1 MVGTHRLRTLRGT
14 VKEGE
19 THRLVVDD
27 GDLNHGYK
35 VKRFIVSSRYPANSA
50 NGAFGTL
57 HLDAVTD
64 PIWNWNDNRQIAWAS
79 LSITGIGANNAANAP
94 FSLVDPDHIVL
105 RDLYLTCQVGQD
117 TADGALVNYFVEL
130 ETVEITDH
138 QAVLTLIKERSQD
151 V

>member
-1 MVGTHRLRTLRGT
+1 MVGVHRVRTLRGT

-35 VKRFIVSSRYPANSA
+35 VKRFIVSSRYPANAA
-50 NGAFGTL
+50 NGCFGTL
-57 HLDAVTD
+57 HLDAITD
-64 PIWNWNDNRQIAWAS
+64 PVWNWGDNRQIAWAS
-79 LSITGIGANNAANAP
+79 TVVTSTGSSAGNNAP
-94 FSLVDPDHIVL
+94 FELVDPDHIVL
-105 RDLYLTCQVGQD
+105 RDLFLTIQVGNS
-117 TADGALVNYFVEL
+117 TADEALVNYFVEL
-130 ETVEITDH
+130 ETVEINDN